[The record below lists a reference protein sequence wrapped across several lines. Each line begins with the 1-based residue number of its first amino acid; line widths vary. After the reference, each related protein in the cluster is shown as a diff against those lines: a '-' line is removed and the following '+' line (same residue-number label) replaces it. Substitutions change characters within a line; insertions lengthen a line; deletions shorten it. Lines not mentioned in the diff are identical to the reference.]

1 MAPGL
6 LAVHAHADDETITM
20 GGTLA
25 HYAAGGVRT
34 ANVCCTDGRLAT
46 IVDPEMVEEEVRPRL
61 GEVRHAELTEACAIL
76 GVGEL
81 HWLGYHDSGMEGA
94 ASNREPDSFWMTP
107 LDGIVERLVGI
118 IRDFRP
124 DVVVTYDAHGAYGH
138 PDHVQAHRATLLAV
152 EAAQHARVYPEVG
165 KPWRVSKL
173 YYTAF
178 ARSSVLK
185 IIEFSRMAGMESP
198 FGDDPEAVEFG
209 TPDELITARI
219 DCSEQIAVK
228 RRALQAHRSQIADD
242 FPLMRVPEEM
252 LREHF
257 PTEHYSLALSRVPVN
272 PPEDDL
278 FAGIAG

>member
-61 GEVRHAELTEACAIL
+61 GEVRHAELKAACDIL

-81 HWLGYHDSGMEGA
+81 HWLGYHDSGMEG
-94 ASNREPDSFWMTP
+94 SETNTDPESFWMTP
-107 LDGIVERLVGI
+107 VETVVRRLVGI
-118 IRDFRP
+118 IREFRP
-124 DVVVTYDAHGAYGH
+124 DVVVTYDAFGAYGH

-152 EAAQHARVYPEVG
+152 EAAQHPKVYPEVG

-185 IIEFSRMAGMESP
+185 IIELARKAGVESP
-198 FGDDPEAVEFG
+198 FGENRDGQEFG

-219 DCSEQIAVK
+219 DCGDFMDVK
-228 RRALQAHRSQIADD
+228 RRALVAHKSQISAD
-242 FPLMRVPEEM
+242 FPLMKMPVEM
-252 LREHF
+252 VREHF
-257 PTEHYSLALSRVPVN
+257 PHEHYSLALSRVPVN

>member
-6 LAVHAHADDETITM
+6 LAVHAHADDESITM

-25 HYAAGGVRT
+25 LYAARGVRT

-46 IVDPEMVEEEVRPRL
+46 IVDPTMVEAEVRPRL
-61 GEVRHAELTEACAIL
+61 GEVRHAELEAACAIL

-81 HWLGYHDSGMEGA
+81 HWLGYHDSGMEG
-94 ASNREPDSFWMTP
+94 SDTNRDPEAFWMQP
-107 LDGIVERLVGI
+107 LDEIVKRLVGI

-124 DVVVTYDAHGAYGH
+124 DVVATYDAHGAYGH

-152 EAAQHARVYPEVG
+152 EAAQHHRVLPSIG

-178 ARSSVLK
+178 PRSSVRR
-185 IIEFSRMAGMESP
+185 IIEMARAGGAESP
-198 FGDDPEAVEFG
+198 FGGDPDAVEFG
-209 TPDELITARI
+209 TPDELITAWI
-219 DCSEQIAVK
+219 DCGDQLEVK
-228 RRALQAHRSQIADD
+228 RRALAAHRSQINEQ
-242 FPLMRVPEEM
+242 FPLMRMPVEFV
-252 LREHF
+252 REHF
-257 PTEHYSLALSRVPVN
+257 PHEHYTLALSHVPAS

>member
-20 GGTLA
+20 GGTFA
-25 HYAAGGVRT
+25 HYASLGVRT

-46 IVDPEMVEEEVRPRL
+46 IVDPTMVEEEVRPRL

-94 ASNREPDSFWMTP
+94 ASNREPDSFWTTP

-152 EAAQHARVYPEVG
+152 EAAQHARFLLDL
-165 KPWRVSKL
+165 R
-173 YYTAF
+173 
-178 ARSSVLK
+178 
-185 IIEFSRMAGMESP
+185 
-198 FGDDPEAVEFG
+198 DDPAAAEARYPGAGFG
-209 TPDELITARI
+209 FGADFDRLFLCEYVAGNEYDVDAIIFDGQLVDAWVTDNGVTDVPCCAEVCAMLPSALPAVFASLRI
-219 DCSEQIAVK
+219 FE
-228 RRALQAHRSQIADD
+228 
-242 FPLMRVPEEM
+242 
-252 LREHF
+252 
-257 PTEHYSLALSRVPVN
+257 SL
-272 PPEDDL
+272 
-278 FAGIAG
+278 

>member
-25 HYAAGGVRT
+25 HYAARGVRT

-61 GEVRHAELTEACAIL
+61 GEVRHAELRAACDIL

-94 ASNREPDSFWMTP
+94 DSNHEPDSFWMTP
-107 LDGIVERLVGI
+107 LEAIVRRLVGI
-118 IRDFRP
+118 IREFRP

-152 EAAQHARVYPEVG
+152 EAAQHPRVHPEVG
-165 KPWRVSKL
+165 SPWRVSKL

-178 ARSSVLK
+178 ARSSVLR
-185 IIEFSRMAGMESP
+185 IMELSRMAGMESP
-198 FGDDPEAVEFG
+198 FGEDPEAVEFG
-209 TPDELITARI
+209 TPDELVTARI
-219 DCSEQIAVK
+219 DCGE
-228 RRALQAHRSQIADD
+228 
-242 FPLMRVPEEM
+242 F
-252 LREHF
+252 
-257 PTEHYSLALSRVPVN
+257 T
-272 PPEDDL
+272 
-278 FAGIAG
+278 G

>member
-1 MAPGL
+1 
-6 LAVHAHADDETITM
+6 
-20 GGTLA
+20 
-25 HYAAGGVRT
+25 
-34 ANVCCTDGRLAT
+34 
-46 IVDPEMVEEEVRPRL
+46 
-61 GEVRHAELTEACAIL
+61 
-76 GVGEL
+76 
-81 HWLGYHDSGMEGA
+81 
-94 ASNREPDSFWMTP
+94 
-107 LDGIVERLVGI
+107 
-118 IRDFRP
+118 
-124 DVVVTYDAHGAYGH
+124 
-138 PDHVQAHRATLLAV
+138 
-152 EAAQHARVYPEVG
+152 
-165 KPWRVSKL
+165 
-173 YYTAF
+173 
-178 ARSSVLK
+178 
-185 IIEFSRMAGMESP
+185 MAGMESP

>member
-25 HYAAGGVRT
+25 LYASMGVRT

-46 IVDPEMVEEEVRPRL
+46 IVDPSMPEEETRPRL
-61 GEVRHAELTEACAIL
+61 GEVRRAELEEACSIL
-76 GVGEL
+76 GVGEV
-81 HWLGYHDSGMEGA
+81 HWLGYHDSGMEGTE
-94 ASNREPDSFWMTP
+94 SNRDPESFWMQP
-107 LDGIVERLVGI
+107 LDGVVGRLVGI
-118 IRDFRP
+118 IREFRP
-124 DVVVTYDAHGAYGH
+124 DVVVTYDSYGAYGH

-152 EAAQHARVYPEVG
+152 EAAQHPKMYPAAG
-165 KPWRVSKL
+165 SAWRVSKL

-178 ARSSVLK
+178 ARSSVRK
-185 IIEFSRMAGMESP
+185 IIELSRRAGTESP
-198 FGDDPEAVEFG
+198 FGEDPDAVEFG

-219 DCSEQIAVK
+219 DFRDHIAAK
-228 RRALQAHRSQIADD
+228 RRALTAHRSQISAD
-242 FPLMRVPEEM
+242 FPLMKVPEEV

-257 PTEHYSLALSRVPVN
+257 PTEHFSLAMSRVPVS

>member
-25 HYAAGGVRT
+25 HYASLGVRT

-46 IVDPEMVEEEVRPRL
+46 IVDPTMVEEEVRPRL

-81 HWLGYHDSGMEGA
+81 HWLGYHDSGMVGEP
-94 ASNREPDSFWMTP
+94 SNREPDSFWMTP
-107 LDGIVERLVGI
+107 LDSIVERLVGI
-118 IRDFRP
+118 IREFRP

-152 EAAQHARVYPEVG
+152 EAAQHPRVYPEVG

-219 DCSEQIAVK
+219 DCSEQIAIK
-228 RRALQAHRSQIADD
+228 RRALQAHRSQISAD
-242 FPLMRVPEEM
+242 FPLMRVPEEI

-257 PTEHYSLALSRVPVN
+257 PTEHYSLALSHVPVN